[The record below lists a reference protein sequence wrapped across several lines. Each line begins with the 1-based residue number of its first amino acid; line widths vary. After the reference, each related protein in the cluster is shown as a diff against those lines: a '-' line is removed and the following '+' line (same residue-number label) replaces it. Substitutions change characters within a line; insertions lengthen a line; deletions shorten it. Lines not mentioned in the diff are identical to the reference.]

1 MAKRNEASVLK
12 FSKEQIVASKKY
24 SPYKDFFNG
33 NLKTGQMY
41 SESVAEDTT
50 SCRQSTLKQTLK
62 EPRQKSLFLERL
74 EWVTS
79 QLVGRELVLQPSIT
93 TPVFSGK

>member
-1 MAKRNEASVLK
+1 MANRNEASVLK

-41 SESVAEDTT
+41 SKAELDA
-50 SCRQSTLKQTLK
+50 L
-62 EPRQKSLFLERL
+62 
-74 EWVTS
+74 
-79 QLVGRELVLQPSIT
+79 IT
-93 TPVFSGK
+93 KNFKKGTGE

>member
-1 MAKRNEASVLK
+1 MWKGEDMAKRNEASILK

-41 SESVAEDTT
+41 SEAE
-50 SCRQSTLKQTLK
+50 LNAL
-62 EPRQKSLFLERL
+62 
-74 EWVTS
+74 
-79 QLVGRELVLQPSIT
+79 IT
-93 TPVFSGK
+93 KNFKKGTGE

>member
-1 MAKRNEASVLK
+1 MWKGEDMAKRNEASVLK

-41 SESVAEDTT
+41 SEAE
-50 SCRQSTLKQTLK
+50 LNAL
-62 EPRQKSLFLERL
+62 
-74 EWVTS
+74 
-79 QLVGRELVLQPSIT
+79 IT
-93 TPVFSGK
+93 KNFEKGTGE